1 MLPYF
6 KCFHTYLPVL
16 TKLYFYSCKYQK
28 STCVEHY
35 KKRLSFCCLN
45 STCLLL
51 DLLLFLLPSEVAV
64 TPYLAGLNAER
75 FITGKTFKY
84 HNTHMTQTDS
94 SWSDDFK
101 LSSTRFVIILFSQVL
116 SKSHLVVQCLFLCM
130 HGRLWFRKALLLNK
144 IQS

>member
-35 KKRLSFCCLN
+35 NKRLSFCCLN

-84 HNTHMTQTDS
+84 HNTHMTQTHS
-94 SWSDDFK
+94 SWSDAFNCLQRV
-101 LSSTRFVIILFSQVL
+101 LSSYCSLRCSLSHISLCSVCFCACMVACDFV
-116 SKSHLVVQCLFLCM
+116 KLCC
-130 HGRLWFRKALLLNK
+130 
-144 IQS
+144 